1 VIDFRYHLVSIVAV
15 FLALAI
21 GIVLGAAEL
30 QGPTYNILNH
40 TTAKLQNEYDQT
52 RGQLATAQSQANEG
66 EAYAQA
72 VEPAVL
78 RDLLTGQRIL
88 IITEPGAQSSVVSGI
103 TAAAADAGASVTG
116 QIALQP
122 EFFATSSTTQDSL
135 NQTNLDVAHSA
146 GIALTNTGSYQQQAV
161 QVIAGEILAKS
172 SKSAAGQSGSSQTGS
187 SQTGSPQT
195 GSSQTGSAD
204 QSSNAQAMLA
214 AYASSGFLNTTGQ
227 PATQASLVVVVTP
240 QNVPSDGSADPLD
253 QVLPPLVAELAATSS
268 ATVVAGS
275 SAGSGPGSPI
285 AVLRSNNVA
294 NLASTVDDAD
304 LASGQSVVIQALAIL
319 LAGGKA
325 GSYGFAG
332 DGASAVAPSPA
343 PTPSASASA
352 SVSPTPTPSSS
363 KKAKKK

>member
-52 RGQLATAQSQANEG
+52 RGQLTTAQAQANEG
-66 EAYAQA
+66 ESYAQA

-78 RDLLTGQRIL
+78 RDLLTGQRLL
-88 IITEPGAQSSVVSGI
+88 IVTEPGAQSSVVSGI

-122 EFFATSSTTQDSL
+122 EFFGTSSITQDSL
-135 NQTNLDVAHSA
+135 NQTTLDVAHSA
-146 GIALTNTGSYQQQAV
+146 GISLANSGSYQQQAV
-161 QVIAGEILAKS
+161 QVIASEILTTS
-172 SKSAAGQSGSSQTGS
+172 SNSAAGQPSTSQPAIS
-187 SQTGSPQT
+187 AS
-195 GSSQTGSAD
+195 GSAD
-204 QSSNAQAMLA
+204 QSSNAQTMLA

-240 QNVPSDGSADPLD
+240 QNVPSDGTADPLG

-294 NLASTVDDAD
+294 NQVSTVDDAD

-332 DGASAVAPSPA
+332 NGANAVAPSPA
-343 PTPSASASA
+343 PTSSASASA
-352 SVSPTPTPSSS
+352 SPTPTPTSS
-363 KKAKKK
+363 KKAKK

>member
-1 VIDFRYHLVSIVAV
+1 MIDFRYHLVSIVAV

-52 RGQLATAQSQANEG
+52 RGQLATAQAQANEG

-78 RDLLTGQRIL
+78 RDLLTGQRLL

-103 TAAAADAGASVTG
+103 AAAAADAGASVTG

-135 NQTNLDVAHSA
+135 NQTNLDVAQSA
-146 GIALTNTGSYQQQAV
+146 GISLANSGSYQQQTV
-161 QVIAGEILAKS
+161 QVIASEILVKS
-172 SKSAAGQSGSSQTGS
+172 PKSAAGQSGSSQPDS
-187 SQTGSPQT
+187 LQPSVSP
-195 GSSQTGSAD
+195 SASAD
-204 QSSNAQAMLA
+204 QSSNAQTMLA

-227 PATQASLVVVVTP
+227 PAIQASLAVVVTP
-240 QNVPSDGSADPLD
+240 QNVPSDGTADPLA

-275 SAGSGPGSPI
+275 SAGSGAGSPMT
-285 AVLRSNNVA
+285 VLRSNNVA
-294 NLASTVDDAD
+294 NQVSTVDDAD
-304 LASGQSVVIQALAIL
+304 LASGQSVVMQALAIL

-325 GSYGFAG
+325 GSYGFAVN
-332 DGASAVAPSPA
+332 GASAVAPTSA
-343 PTPSASASA
+343 PTPSASASASA
-352 SVSPTPTPSSS
+352 SVSPTPTSTSSS
-363 KKAKKK
+363 KKAKK

>member
-30 QGPTYNILNH
+30 QGPTYNILNN

-52 RGQLATAQSQANEG
+52 RGQLATAQAQANEG
-66 EAYAQA
+66 ESYAQA

-78 RDLLTGQRIL
+78 RDLLTGQRLL

-135 NQTNLDVAHSA
+135 NQTNLDVAHAANIS
-146 GIALTNTGSYQQQAV
+146 LVNSGSYQQQAV
-161 QVIAGEILAKS
+161 QVIASELLTKS
-172 SKSAAGQSGSSQTGS
+172 PKSAAGQAGGSQAGGSQTG
-187 SQTGSPQT
+187 G
-195 GSSQTGSAD
+195 SQTGSAD

-240 QNVPSDGSADPLD
+240 QNAPSDGTADPLD
-253 QVLPPLVAELAATSS
+253 QVLPPLATELAATSS

-275 SAGSGPGSPI
+275 SAGSGPRSPI
-285 AVLRSNNVA
+285 AVLRSNNVT
-294 NLASTVDDAD
+294 NQVSTVDDAD

-325 GSYGFAG
+325 GSYGFV
-332 DGASAVAPSPA
+332 DNGASAVAPSPA
-343 PTPSASASA
+343 PTPAASASESA
-352 SVSPTPTPSSS
+352 SVSPAPTPSSS
-363 KKAKKK
+363 ARKTNK

>member
-1 VIDFRYHLVSIVAV
+1 V

-52 RGQLATAQSQANEG
+52 RGQLATAQAQANQG
-66 EAYAQA
+66 QAYAQA

-103 TAAAADAGASVTG
+103 SAAAADAGASVTG

-135 NQTNLDVAHSA
+135 NQTNLDVAHSDDISLA
-146 GIALTNTGSYQQQAV
+146 NSGTYQQQAV
-161 QVIAGEILAKS
+161 QVIASEILTNSPKPP
-172 SKSAAGQSGSSQTGS
+172 AGQTGS
-187 SQTGSPQT
+187 TQPD
-195 GSSQTGSAD
+195 SSQTGSAD
-204 QSSNAQAMLA
+204 QTSNAQTMLA

-240 QNVPSDGSADPLD
+240 QNVPSDGSADPLA
-253 QVLPPLVAELAATSS
+253 QVLPPMVTELAATSA

-275 SAGSGPGSPI
+275 SAGSGPGSPM

-294 NLASTVDDAD
+294 NQVSTVDDAD
-304 LASGQSVVIQALAIL
+304 LASGQSVVMQALAIL
-319 LAGGKA
+319 LGGGKA
-325 GSYGFAG
+325 GSYGYAG
-332 DGASAVAPSPA
+332 NGASAVAPTPA
-343 PTPSASASA
+343 PTPSASA
-352 SVSPTPTPSSS
+352 SVSPTPTPPAST

>member
-52 RGQLATAQSQANEG
+52 RGQLATAQAQANEG
-66 EAYAQA
+66 ESYAQA

-78 RDLLTGQRIL
+78 RDLLTGQRLL

-122 EFFATSSTTQDSL
+122 AFFDTSSTTQDSL
-135 NQTNLDVAHSA
+135 NQTTLDVAHSA
-146 GIALTNTGSYQQQAV
+146 GISLANSGSYQQQAV
-161 QVIAGEILAKS
+161 QVIASEILAKS
-172 SKSAAGQSGSSQTGS
+172 SKSAADQPASYQPASSPS
-187 SQTGSPQT
+187 
-195 GSSQTGSAD
+195 GSAD
-204 QSSNAQAMLA
+204 QSSNAQTMLA

-240 QNVPSDGSADPLD
+240 QNVPSDGTADPLD
-253 QVLPPLVAELAATSS
+253 QVLPPLVAELAAASS

-294 NLASTVDDAD
+294 NQVSTVDDAD
-304 LASGQSVVIQALAIL
+304 LASGQSVVIQALAVL

-325 GSYGFAG
+325 GSYGLAG
-332 DGASAVAPSPA
+332 NGANAVAPTPA
-343 PTPSASASA
+343 PAPSASASA
-352 SVSPTPTPSSS
+352 SASPTPTPTTSG
-363 KKAKKK
+363 KRAKK

>member
-52 RGQLATAQSQANEG
+52 RGQLATAQAQANEG

-78 RDLLTGQRIL
+78 RDLLTGQRLL

-122 EFFATSSTTQDSL
+122 QFFATSSTTQDSL
-135 NQTNLDVAHSA
+135 NQTNLDVAHSD
-146 GIALTNTGSYQQQAV
+146 GISLTNSGTYQQQAV
-161 QVIAGEILAKS
+161 QVIASEILVKS
-172 SKSAAGQSGSSQTGS
+172 PKSAVGQAGDSPSD
-187 SQTGSPQT
+187 SPQT
-195 GSSQTGSAD
+195 TVSPSGSAD
-204 QSSNAQAMLA
+204 QTSNAQTMLA
-214 AYASSGFLNTTGQ
+214 AYTSSGFLNTTGQ
-227 PATQASLVVVVTP
+227 PAAQASLVVVVTP
-240 QNVPSDGSADPLD
+240 QNVPSDGSADPLA
-253 QVLPPLVAELAATSS
+253 QVLPPVVTELAATSS

-294 NLASTVDDAD
+294 NQVSTVDDAD
-304 LASGQSVVIQALAIL
+304 LASGQSVVMQALAIL
-319 LAGGKA
+319 LGGGKA

-332 DGASAVAPSPA
+332 NGASAVAPNPA
-343 PTPSASASA
+343 PTPSASP
-352 SVSPTPTPSSS
+352 SVSPTPTPPVST
-363 KKAKKK
+363 KKAKK

>member
-1 VIDFRYHLVSIVAV
+1 MIDFRYHLVSIVAV

-52 RGQLATAQSQANEG
+52 RGQLATAQAQANEG
-66 EAYAQA
+66 ESYAQA

-135 NQTNLDVAHSA
+135 NQTNLDVAHSD
-146 GIALTNTGSYQQQAV
+146 GISLTNSGTYQQQAV
-161 QVIAGEILAKS
+161 QVIASEILTNSPKPPAD
-172 SKSAAGQSGSSQTGS
+172 QTGGT
-187 SQTGSPQT
+187 QTGGT
-195 GSSQTGSAD
+195 QTGSAD
-204 QSSNAQAMLA
+204 QTSNAQTMLA

-240 QNVPSDGSADPLD
+240 QNVPADGSADPLA
-253 QVLPPLVAELAATSS
+253 QVLPPMVTELAATSS

-275 SAGSGPGSPI
+275 SAGSGPGSPM

-294 NLASTVDDAD
+294 NQVSTVDDAD
-304 LASGQSVVIQALAIL
+304 LASGQSVVMQALAIL
-319 LAGGKA
+319 LGGGKA
-325 GSYGFAG
+325 GSYGYAG
-332 DGASAVAPSPA
+332 NGASAVAPNPA

-352 SVSPTPTPSSS
+352 SVSPTPTPPSST

>member
-66 EAYAQA
+66 ESYAQA

-78 RDLLTGQRIL
+78 RDLLTGQRVL

-103 TAAAADAGASVTG
+103 TAAALDAGASVTG

-135 NQTNLDVAHSA
+135 NQTNLDVAHSDDITLA
-146 GIALTNTGSYQQQAV
+146 NSGSYQQQAV
-161 QVIAGEILAKS
+161 QVIATEILAKS
-172 SKSAAGQSGSSQTGS
+172 PKSAAGQAGGSQTGGLQS
-187 SQTGSPQT
+187 
-195 GSSQTGSAD
+195 GSAD
-204 QSSNAQAMLA
+204 QSSNAQTMLA

-240 QNVPSDGSADPLD
+240 QNTLSDGSADPLD
-253 QVLPPLVAELAATSS
+253 QVLPPLVAELAASSS
-268 ATVVAGS
+268 ATVVVGS
-275 SAGSGPGSPI
+275 SAGSGQGSPI

-294 NLASTVDDAD
+294 NQVSTVDDAD
-304 LASGQSVVIQALAIL
+304 LASGQTVVMQALAIL
-319 LAGGKA
+319 LDGGKA
-325 GSYGFAG
+325 GSYGYAG
-332 DGASAVAPSPA
+332 TGASAVAPSPA

-352 SVSPTPTPSSS
+352 SVSPTPTPTSSS
-363 KKAKKK
+363 KKAKK